1 MVGRVARSGLGRHRR
16 CPGICAAFFDL
27 SWAYWLK
34 DLIPGASEVIEIDG
48 GRLFFPDERPGDLI
62 DALRE
67 HWEPGATAGAAI
79 SNCSITATKRR
90 ARRW

>member
-1 MVGRVARSGLGRHRR
+1 
-16 CPGICAAFFDL
+16 
-27 SWAYWLK
+27 
-34 DLIPGASEVIEIDG
+34 VIEIDG
-48 GRLFFPDERPGDLI
+48 GHLFFHDERPGDLI

-79 SNCSITATKRR
+79 SSCSITATKRR